1 MADSGD
7 DGSLPG
13 DSAGDAGDDFGEGG
27 EQPDVFEPV
36 RYERSGTDVLPWQ
49 SVAVD
54 IGTANFTEAGF
65 MSLEEIPAGSYDIVK
80 LPNGGTVIK
89 LRNKAAQQ
97 AAQAA
102 ASGAAPPAP
111 PAAEKLRPSKAERKA
126 AAAAAAA
133 AIARG
138 DAAPARPSKAERKA
152 AAAAAAAAVP
162 AAAAAASATVA
173 TAATTATTTTTKKRK
188 RIEDQADQAEAA
200 GSTSGWSG
208 VKAAAAPPPPPCKHA
223 PHARVAP
230 SQRAPLALEDVAHE
244 WGVFNLHPALLGA
257 IARLGFAAPTPIQR
271 RALPAALT
279 AYKDVIG
286 AAETGSG
293 KTLAYG
299 LPLLQRLLERRERL
313 GMDAPAAAPLAATAQ
328 QPPPPPRR
336 GGAFRYLPALVLTPT
351 RELAMQVADHLSA
364 LCEGTPLRV
373 VAIVGGLSSEKQAR
387 LLRARPDVV
396 VATPGRLWDLASHGA
411 AAASSS
417 SSSSSSSA
425 SGSGKTGSG
434 AGAEGAEF
442 LSGLGGLQFL
452 VLDEADRLAEKG
464 HYDALN
470 AILAATQAP
479 PPPPAG
485 GAPDALFDG
494 LFAGN
499 IDDALDPVAERILR
513 DKALRARAA
522 ATAAAAAAA
531 RAAAPAAKPAAT
543 GSEEE
548 EEDEGEDEGEGG
560 EHEGDEGEDAEGA
573 RGVAAAAPRPPP
585 AAAAAAAAAG
595 GFTLFDAPSHYRR
608 QTFLYS
614 ATLGL
619 STAQSAKDAASALL
633 AAKASQHAAAAA
645 VANAA
650 SGGTGAGVPAKLG
663 KKAMRKAL
671 AAARALTPVEALM
684 ARVGLLGK
692 PAVIT
697 VGAAAAGSGG
707 GGEDEEGAEAGG
719 GNGDGDGDGDGDGGT
734 RAAVRSALPATSVA
748 LPPGLRLARL
758 TCGPGSK
765 DARLYHFLLRFPG
778 RSLVF
783 VNSIGA
789 LKRVAALLG
798 ALRLPLHTL
807 HASMQQRQR
816 LKHLDAFRADP
827 HRGVLVCTDVAAR
840 GLDIPAVG
848 LVLHYSLP
856 PSAEVF
862 VHRCGRTARALSAG
876 LAVALVSAED
886 QRAYSR
892 ILSVLGLAGVGLPEF
907 PLDDGPY
914 ERRLGSRVALARRLC
929 ESQSAANKLSSS
941 QHRLLTMAAEA
952 GLELD
957 DATAAEEGLGGGGGE
972 WPPAGRAGAKKK
984 QRRQQASEEDE
995 EGGGGDG
1002 EGGGGG
1008 GGGRRAGE
1016 AEEDRADAAWR
1027 AKMQARATSSLR
1039 RELDALLAQPL
1050 APAGMSRR
1058 YVAAVNPLLVT
1069 GAVAPGG
1076 GGGGGGGGRA
1086 GKAAALTASRASH
1099 PLHGRVSVAQQPE
1112 EAHGNGADEG
1122 EEEEEGEELD
1132 EAGGTA
1138 PLATRAPQPAP
1149 RPAVVARSGS
1159 ALVAPRVHV
1168 AQLDIDATRGGGGGG
1183 GGSGG
1188 GHPAAGGGSFGG
1200 IIPVHRLQH
1209 AAAAEGGRSGGGEA
1223 MAMLA
1228 AQGRKTTLGVPL
1240 LAKAMLAKQQA
1251 RKKADK
1257 RAPAPG
1263 ARGHAAGGGH
1273 RGGAGGGAGRGGR
1286 GRGGMRK
1293 GSRR

>member
-1 MADSGD
+1 M
-7 DGSLPG
+7 
-13 DSAGDAGDDFGEGG
+13 
-27 EQPDVFEPV
+27 
-36 RYERSGTDVLPWQ
+36 
-49 SVAVD
+49 
-54 IGTANFTEAGF
+54 
-65 MSLEEIPAGSYDIVK
+65 
-80 LPNGGTVIK
+80 
-89 LRNKAAQQ
+89 
-97 AAQAA
+97 
-102 ASGAAPPAP
+102 
-111 PAAEKLRPSKAERKA
+111 
-126 AAAAAAA
+126 
-133 AIARG
+133 
-138 DAAPARPSKAERKA
+138 
-152 AAAAAAAAVP
+152 
-162 AAAAAASATVA
+162 
-173 TAATTATTTTTKKRK
+173 
-188 RIEDQADQAEAA
+188 
-200 GSTSGWSG
+200 
-208 VKAAAAPPPPPCKHA
+208 
-223 PHARVAP
+223 
-230 SQRAPLALEDVAHE
+230 
-244 WGVFNLHPALLGA
+244 
-257 IARLGFAAPTPIQR
+257 
-271 RALPAALT
+271 
-279 AYKDVIG
+279 
-286 AAETGSG
+286 
-293 KTLAYG
+293 
-299 LPLLQRLLERRERL
+299 
-313 GMDAPAAAPLAATAQ
+313 
-328 QPPPPPRR
+328 
-336 GGAFRYLPALVLTPT
+336 
-351 RELAMQVADHLSA
+351 
-364 LCEGTPLRV
+364 
-373 VAIVGGLSSEKQAR
+373 
-387 LLRARPDVV
+387 
-396 VATPGRLWDLASHGA
+396 
-411 AAASSS
+411 
-417 SSSSSSSA
+417 
-425 SGSGKTGSG
+425 
-434 AGAEGAEF
+434 
-442 LSGLGGLQFL
+442 
-452 VLDEADRLAEKG
+452 
-464 HYDALN
+464 
-470 AILAATQAP
+470 
-479 PPPPAG
+479 
-485 GAPDALFDG
+485 
-494 LFAGN
+494 
-499 IDDALDPVAERILR
+499 
-513 DKALRARAA
+513 
-522 ATAAAAAAA
+522 
-531 RAAAPAAKPAAT
+531 
-543 GSEEE
+543 
-548 EEDEGEDEGEGG
+548 
-560 EHEGDEGEDAEGA
+560 
-573 RGVAAAAPRPPP
+573 
-585 AAAAAAAAAG
+585 
-595 GFTLFDAPSHYRR
+595 
-608 QTFLYS
+608 
-614 ATLGL
+614 
-619 STAQSAKDAASALL
+619 
-633 AAKASQHAAAAA
+633 
-645 VANAA
+645 ANAA

-719 GNGDGDGDGDGDGGT
+719 GDGDGDGDGDGGT

-1122 EEEEEGEELD
+1122 EEEEGGRSSTRPAARPPWRPAPPSRRRAPPWWHAAAARWWRPACTWRSWTLTPRAAEVVAAAAAAATPPRVAAASAASSRCTGCSTPPPPRGAAPAAARPWPCWRRRAARPRWACRCWPRRCSPSSRRARRRTSARRRRLGGRAPGGTLQ
-1132 EAGGTA
+1132 AGGTA
-1138 PLATRAPQPAP
+1138 AAREAAP
-1149 RPAVVARSGS
+1149 VV
-1159 ALVAPRVHV
+1159 
-1168 AQLDIDATRGGGGGG
+1168 
-1183 GGSGG
+1183 
-1188 GHPAAGGGSFGG
+1188 
-1200 IIPVHRLQH
+1200 
-1209 AAAAEGGRSGGGEA
+1209 AAAA
-1223 MAMLA
+1223 A
-1228 AQGRKTTLGVPL
+1228 A
-1240 LAKAMLAKQQA
+1240 A
-1251 RKKADK
+1251 R
-1257 RAPAPG
+1257 
-1263 ARGHAAGGGH
+1263 ARGASE
-1273 RGGAGGGAGRGGR
+1273 
-1286 GRGGMRK
+1286 
-1293 GSRR
+1293 SRPKLATLALAIAIELYY